1 MPCCMSGMQF
11 DYLLGYVIFVWMK
24 IPISLALFV
33 LTPPLLSLM
42 PPSNLAMITK
52 SLSLSPLM
60 EAVRCGA
67 AASWMS
73 MATRD
78 GAYPYALV

>member
-1 MPCCMSGMQF
+1 MDENTSLTCP
-11 DYLLGYVIFVWMK
+11 LL
-24 IPISLALFV
+24 PHATLALFFLV
-33 LTPPLLSLM
+33 

-52 SLSLSPLM
+52 SLSLSLLM

-73 MATRD
+73 MAARD
-78 GAYPYALV
+78 GAYPYTLG

>member
-1 MPCCMSGMQF
+1 MQF

-24 IPISLALFV
+24 IPVSLALFFLV
-33 LTPPLLSLM
+33 

-52 SLSLSPLM
+52 SLSLSLLM

-73 MATRD
+73 MAARD
-78 GAYPYALV
+78 GAYPYTLG